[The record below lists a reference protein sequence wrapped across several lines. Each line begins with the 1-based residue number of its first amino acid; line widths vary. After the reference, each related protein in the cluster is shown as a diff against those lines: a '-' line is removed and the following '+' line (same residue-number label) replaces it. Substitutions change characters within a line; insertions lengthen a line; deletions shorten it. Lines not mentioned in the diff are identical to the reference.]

1 LVVLAAISEEHSM
14 RKIIYVAVV
23 ALCSASCSRQQSGNQ
38 DFVSYEVD
46 PIAIG
51 PADVQ
56 PKADAHCAKWGKRA
70 VLVDFTGT
78 FMTFNCV
85 ARPTP

>member
-1 LVVLAAISEEHSM
+1 M
-14 RKIIYVAVV
+14 RKIICVAMV
-23 ALCSASCSRQQSGNQ
+23 ALLGASCARQQGGNQ
-38 DFVSYEVD
+38 DFVTFEVD
-46 PIAIG
+46 TIALG

-70 VLVDFTGT
+70 VLADLTGT

-85 ARPTP
+85 ARPAT